1 MSTEI
6 NTWFPKLIIYF
17 LVGLVLLLGILA
29 ILLFLSSLGD
39 YAEMKEVWEL
49 FMVPMLTVIAAIV
62 ALIFGNTAA
71 RVIDNRNRL
80 ASDRDEIDTTKL
92 GLHEIKLFD

>member
-71 RVIDNRNRL
+71 MVIDNRNRL
-80 ASDRDEIDTTKL
+80 ASDRDEIDTAKL